1 MYNLLDTPVVEILLS
16 NGIIRQ
22 YNYIVGVVYL
32 SGYGNILR
40 YAIISTCGS
49 LSCICL
55 MLSLHMKFVVQK
67 VNLNFNKIEIHY
79 IPHYS
84 NIIFFFFIES

>member
-40 YAIISTCGS
+40 YAIISSCGS
-49 LSCICL
+49 LSCY
-55 MLSLHMKFVVQK
+55 KAYV
-67 VNLNFNKIEIHY
+67 
-79 IPHYS
+79 
-84 NIIFFFFIES
+84 ESPYEVRGPKGELELQ